1 MRSIRAKLLVSIGL
15 AVLLAVGVTLGVGI
29 ALTHR
34 SVEHAIL
41 TDLGNQADVVAVREA
56 NAAIGQRQELAL
68 RAFFRRQGER
78 LLIVPLP
85 LPITSTAATAALP
98 DAIRSALDAGQPA
111 EGTTSI
117 AGISSFYVVRP
128 AGDQAVV
135 LLRDTELGSS
145 DWSPYL
151 GGFLI
156 AGLVGA
162 ALAATATF
170 FLARAISRPV
180 VRVAEASQRV
190 AAGEEPDPVPVKGSD
205 ELAVL
210 ASSFNRMAQ
219 QLRSAREAEESF
231 LMSVSHELRTPLTAI
246 KGYGEGLREGA
257 VDSVEAGDV
266 ITREE
271 ARLERLVVDLLDLA
285 RLHRRTFAVRRETVD
300 LAGVAAECAR
310 RYEPRAEGF
319 GVHLI
324 MDAERPSPA
333 WGDPDRVLQVASN
346 LVENALR
353 VTPAGGHVTVTTR
366 PGEIVVTDTGPGLAA
381 KDIPRAFERFF
392 LHRQYRGER
401 PEGTGLGLAIV
412 KELTE
417 AMDGNVA
424 VESRPGVGS
433 DFFVRLPP
441 PPSSPSDVPELTEE
455 GIRNRNPPA
464 RVR

>member
-29 ALTHR
+29 VLTHR

-78 LLIVPLP
+78 LLIIPLP
-85 LPITSTAATAALP
+85 LPVTGTAATAALP
-98 DAIRSALDAGQPA
+98 DAIRSAVDAGQPA
-111 EGTTSI
+111 EGTTTI
-117 AGISSFYVVRP
+117 AGISAFYVVRP

-135 LLRDTELGSS
+135 LLRDTDLGSS

-162 ALAATATF
+162 ALAAAATF

-180 VRVAEASQRV
+180 VRVAEASRKV
-190 AAGEEPDPVPVKGSD
+190 AAGEEPDPVPVQGFD
-205 ELAVL
+205 ELAIL
-210 ASSFNRMAQ
+210 AASFNRMAQ

-231 LMSVSHELRTPLTAI
+231 LLSVSHELRTPLTAI

-257 VDSVEAGDV
+257 VDSVEAGEV

-285 RLHRRTFAVRRETVD
+285 RLHRRTFTVRREEVD

-310 RYEPRAEGF
+310 RYEQRAEGF
-319 GVHLI
+319 GVGFVV
-324 MDAERPSPA
+324 DAERPSPA
-333 WGDPDRVLQVASN
+333 WGDPDRVLQVVSN

-353 VTPAGGHVTVTTR
+353 VTPAGGHVTVRAR
-366 PGEIVVTDTGPGLAA
+366 PGEIAVTDTGPGLAA
-381 KDIPRAFERFF
+381 EDIPRAFERFF

-401 PEGTGLGLAIV
+401 PVGTGLGLAIV

-417 AMDGNVA
+417 AMDGTVA
-424 VESRPGVGS
+424 VESSPGAGTA
-433 DFFVRLPP
+433 FLVRLLLPQRSEGMP
-441 PPSSPSDVPELTEE
+441 SLPVQTVRAESSP
-455 GIRNRNPPA
+455 A
-464 RVR
+464 RTP